1 MGLKL
6 IIGGGRAEADAAHLR
21 QVETNS
27 AILPTG
33 LRWPG
38 PLIGCWPR

>member
-21 QVETNS
+21 KVETNS
-27 AILPTG
+27 DILPTG
-33 LRWPG
+33 ALPG